1 MVGCLERLLDPNNSV
16 GRTNKS
22 VKNDTF
28 SDFYPLV
35 RVGLWGKAGANLNV
49 NHNLNEDVDWDEVY
63 QLAQEQSIL
72 GLVLAGVEHLDV
84 KPPKELLLQ
93 WIGEV
98 QVIEQQN
105 RAMNLFVAELAEK
118 MRVADIYT
126 ILIKGQGVAQ
136 SYERPLLRTCGDVD
150 LFLSMEG
157 YNKAKAFLMPLAS
170 SMETEYE
177 NSKHIGMTID
187 GWTVELHGSL
197 RGSLSRRINCELE
210 SIQDDTLKRG
220 NVRVWDND
228 GVPIYLL
235 GKENDIV
242 YVFAHFL
249 NHFYKEGVGLR
260 QICDWCRLLWTY
272 RDEIDKKKIE
282 GRIRRMGLV
291 SEWKAFGAYA
301 VEYLGMPIEAMPM
314 YEPSAKWVKKAERI
328 NDFIMCVGNMGH
340 NRDMSHF
347 SKKPYL
353 TRKCISMGRR
363 IGDLI
368 NHARIFPLDSLR
380 FFPNIMFNGVRSA
393 MRREG

>member
-1 MVGCLERLLDPNNSV
+1 MVGCLEHLLDPNNSV

-22 VKNDTF
+22 VKNDTS

-35 RVGLWGKAGANLNV
+35 RVGLWGKAGANL

-63 QLAQEQSIL
+63 QLAQEQSIQ
-72 GLVLAGVEHLDV
+72 GLVLAGVEHLNV
-84 KPPKELLLQ
+84 KPPKGLLLR
-93 WIGEV
+93 WIGEA
-98 QVIEQQN
+98 QVVEQQN
-105 RAMNLFVAELAEK
+105 SEMNAFVAEFFEK
-118 MRVADIYT
+118 IRKEHIYA
-126 ILIKGQGVAQ
+126 ILVKGQGVAQ
-136 SYERPLLRTCGDVD
+136 CYEQPLLRTCGDVD
-150 LFLSMEG
+150 LFLSEED
-157 YNKAKAFLMPLAS
+157 YNKAKALLVTLAS
-170 SMETEYE
+170 KVKTEYE
-177 NSKHIGMTID
+177 SSKHLGMTIV

-197 RGSLSRRINCELE
+197 RGSLSRRINRELE
-210 SIQDDTLKRG
+210 CIQDDTFKR
-220 NVRVWDND
+220 NDVRVWDNG
-228 GVPIYLL
+228 GVSIYLL

-301 VEYLGMPIEAMPM
+301 VEYLGMPTEAMPM

-328 NDFIMCVGNMGH
+328 NDFIMSVGNMGH

-347 SKKPYL
+347 SNKPYL
-353 TRKCISMGRR
+353 IRKCISMGRR

-368 NHARIFPLDSLR
+368 NHARIFPLDSLL
-380 FFPNIMFNGVRSA
+380 FFPNIMFNGLRSA
-393 MRREG
+393 MRGE